1 MPYLKPY
8 PVIPTVRSFPPQAF
22 PLKTHYPISLSLS
35 LSKTMKGSHRRR
47 TAPERYS
54 NKRNGGFRRYYLKP
68 GRLAQLRDSK
78 IMASSQRHQLKTQI
92 SVFQSLVLPT
102 TTPSSSSSSPSGNNM
117 PNQSDGVPCFA
128 SKTSNHPRCPHRKKV
143 VAVTPVFHEVSVQL

>member
-1 MPYLKPY
+1 MPIDVNPAPCLNLNFEALSLPF
-8 PVIPTVRSFPPQAF
+8 FPASNF
-22 PLKTHYPISLSLS
+22 PFKTHYPISLSLC
-35 LSKTMKGSHRRR
+35 KTMKGSHRSS

-54 NKRNGGFRRYYLKP
+54 NKRNGSFRRYYLKP

-78 IMASSQRHQLKTQI
+78 IMASCQRRQLETQI

-117 PNQSDGVPCFA
+117 PIPSHDGVPCFA
-128 SKTSNHPRCPHRKKV
+128 SRTSNHP
-143 VAVTPVFHEVSVQL
+143 VSASEESRRRYTGFS

>member
-1 MPYLKPY
+1 
-8 PVIPTVRSFPPQAF
+8 
-22 PLKTHYPISLSLS
+22 
-35 LSKTMKGSHRRR
+35 MKGSHRRS

-78 IMASSQRHQLKTQI
+78 IMASCQRRQLETQI

-117 PNQSDGVPCFA
+117 PIPSHDGVPCFA
-128 SKTSNHPRCPHRKKV
+128 SRTSNHPLCPHRKKV
-143 VAVTPVFHEVSVQL
+143 VAVTPVFHEVSSAQL